1 MTFLDD
7 RLDGRSQHFT
17 FPRRELLQKIASA
30 PLLFFVPRIQSAT
43 LPLNGYPLPKFN
55 IGDLIA
61 SDWVD
66 DEDEDAPDSATDFGE
81 ILGMRWLPEVESGL
95 AANTWVYFVRWTHS
109 TIGAYSCYPCYDGEP
124 SRECDLRLVS
134 HD

>member
-1 MTFLDD
+1 MNPSTNL
-7 RLDGRSQHFT
+7 SAAM

-30 PLLFFVPRIQSAT
+30 TLLFFVPRIQPVT
-43 LPLNGYPLPKFN
+43 LSQSYPSPVFN

-61 SDWVD
+61 SDWVNDD
-66 DEDEDAPDSATDFGE
+66 DEEAPDSATDFGE
-81 ILGMRWLPEVESGL
+81 ILGMRRVLEAESGFS
-95 AANTWVYFVRWTHS
+95 ANTWVYFVRWTHS
-109 TIGAYSCYPCYDGEP
+109 TIGAYSFYPCYDGEP

>member
-1 MTFLDD
+1 MPLSADCPN
-7 RLDGRSQHFT
+7 GRSQLLM

-30 PLLFFVPRIQSAT
+30 ALLFFVPRIQPVT
-43 LPLNGYPLPKFN
+43 LSKSYPSPAFN

-66 DEDEDAPDSATDFGE
+66 DDDEDAPDSATDFSE
-81 ILGMRWLPEVESGL
+81 ILGMRWLPESESGL
-95 AANTWVYFVRWTHS
+95 AANTWVYFVRWTHTTS
-109 TIGAYSCYPCYDGEP
+109 GLDYLYPCYDGEP
-124 SRECDLRLVS
+124 TMASGLRLVS